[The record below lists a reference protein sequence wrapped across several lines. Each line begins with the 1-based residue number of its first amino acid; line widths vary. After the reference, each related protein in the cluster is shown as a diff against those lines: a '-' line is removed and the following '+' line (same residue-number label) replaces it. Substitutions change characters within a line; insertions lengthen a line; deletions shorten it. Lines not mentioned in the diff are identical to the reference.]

1 MLLWGALVALL
12 DPALLDPAP
21 GHPMIGLAV
30 VVAALLVAAAMA
42 LPAPVPASAPGLR
55 PSARHHRSAGRV
67 RLLDPDSAGR
77 PRPRAPS
84 GSPATA

>member
-1 MLLWGALVALL
+1 MLWWGALVALL
-12 DPALLDPAP
+12 DPAP
-21 GHPMIGLAV
+21 GQLVIGLAV
-30 VVAALLVAAAMA
+30 VVAALLVAAATA
-42 LPAPVPASAPGLR
+42 RPAPARSEAPGLR
-55 PSARHHRSAGRV
+55 PSARHTRTAGPI

>member
-12 DPALLDPAP
+12 DPAP
-21 GHPMIGLAV
+21 GHLMIGLAV
-30 VVAALLVAAAMA
+30 VVAALLVAAAVA
-42 LPAPVPASAPGLR
+42 LPAPAARSASGLR
-55 PSARHHRSAGRV
+55 PSTRHTRTAGLI

-84 GSPATA
+84 GSPANA